1 MDNQKKT
8 KNNDVKTIIISC
20 LALFATCFVIAL
32 AYTKSEA
39 NKHAEIAS
47 SRRPAVTKVKSIT
60 HTSTGSQPVAV
71 TDVPVVTD
79 ATTNPETAASI
90 PYFIEENIK
99 HKVIEGIFDPYL
111 YCYIEVPEE
120 ALYDLNAEALRKFY
134 SKVPEESEYFMIITG
149 SKGIFVSKPSEKC
162 KNEDTL
168 TMMYG
173 KLYADDN
180 LSMEHIYATILLKSD
195 CFEVINMEKD
205 CHFECESLNQD
216 ILNRLKE
223 Y

>member
-20 LALFATCFVIAL
+20 LALFAACFVIAL

-47 SRRPAVTKVKSIT
+47 SRRPAVTKVKSVT
-60 HTSTGSQPVAV
+60 HTSTGSQPAV
-71 TDVPVVTD
+71 
-79 ATTNPETAASI
+79 

-99 HKVIEGIFDPYL
+99 HKVIDGIFDPYL

-120 ALYDLNAEALRKFY
+120 ALYDLDAETLRKFY